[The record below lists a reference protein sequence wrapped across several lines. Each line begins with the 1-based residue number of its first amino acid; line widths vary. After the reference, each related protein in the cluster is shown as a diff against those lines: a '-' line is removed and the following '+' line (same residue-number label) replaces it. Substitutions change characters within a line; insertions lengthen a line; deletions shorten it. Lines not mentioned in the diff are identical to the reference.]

1 MNTDDWPKI
10 SRKSNM
16 SFQKEVGQN
25 LKNKQTNK
33 QTKKTEIKYL
43 GTEAGLGEEVVNEEK
58 LADNS
63 KPSQISD
70 SGELWDPI
78 EQHNQGKEKQKQM
91 TLTVITSREKAQILL
106 STIIEVGL

>member
-33 QTKKTEIKYL
+33 QTNKKQIKYL
-43 GTEAGLGEEVVNEEK
+43 GTEAGLGEEVVNVEK
-58 LADNS
+58 MQIIVNPFRSMIVENS
-63 KPSQISD
+63 GI
-70 SGELWDPI
+70 
-78 EQHNQGKEKQKQM
+78 
-91 TLTVITSREKAQILL
+91 A
-106 STIIEVGL
+106 